1 MKTYSAKPGDI
12 ERDWYVVDATDV
24 VLGRLAAVVATHL
37 RGKHKPLYTPH
48 MDTGDNIIVINAE
61 KVKLTGNKRANK
73 KFYWHT
79 GHPGGIKE
87 RTMGQILDGA
97 HPERAITRAVER
109 MISKGPL
116 RSTVMKKLHV
126 YAGEAHPHDAQ
137 KPKVLDMAARN
148 PKNKRGVK

>member
-12 ERDWYVVDATDV
+12 KRNWYVVDATDV
-24 VLGRLAAVVATHL
+24 VLGRLAAVVANRL
-37 RGKHKPLYTPH
+37 RGKHKPIYTPH
-48 MDTGDNIIVINAE
+48 MDTGDNIIVINAG
-61 KVKLTGNKRANK
+61 KVKLTGNKRVNK

-87 RTMGQILDGA
+87 RSMAQILDGA

-116 RSTVMKKLHV
+116 RAAVMKKLHV
-126 YAGEAHPHDAQ
+126 YAGDTHPHDAQ
-137 KPKVLDMAARN
+137 QPKALDLQTLNA
-148 PKNKRGVK
+148 KNKRGIK